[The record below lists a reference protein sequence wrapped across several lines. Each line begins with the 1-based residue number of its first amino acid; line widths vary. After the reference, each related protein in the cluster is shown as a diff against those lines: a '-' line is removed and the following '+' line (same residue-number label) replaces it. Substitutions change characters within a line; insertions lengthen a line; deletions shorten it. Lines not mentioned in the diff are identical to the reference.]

1 MWEKSFIVL
10 IIVFALG
17 VFFALLGVKEIRKSF
32 VEYSEELR
40 NAKFTLGL
48 LSFVEGCGLSTT
60 AVVLYIIELVK
71 G

>member
-10 IIVFALG
+10 LIIFALG
-17 VFFALLGVKEIRKSF
+17 VFFTLLGVREIRKSF
-32 VEYSEELR
+32 VEYSEELG